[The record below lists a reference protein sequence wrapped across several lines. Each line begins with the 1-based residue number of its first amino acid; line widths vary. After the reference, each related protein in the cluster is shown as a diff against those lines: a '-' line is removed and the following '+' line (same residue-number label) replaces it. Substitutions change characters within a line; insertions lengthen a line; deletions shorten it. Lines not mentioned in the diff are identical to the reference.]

1 MMKNKENLRCSFCY
15 RSKEE
20 TDILISGGEAYICG
34 KCIESAALI
43 CENEGI
49 SIKLKEKN
57 NEIDITTLGV
67 KPKFNKLQFIIKENH
82 CFYLCPFTDPFNT
95 IYKDHIIK
103 SLESVGFTIN
113 RADEI
118 FGTQP
123 IIEDIWEEI
132 NCASII
138 IADVTG
144 KNPNVMYEI
153 GLAHTVGKP
162 VIILS
167 QTIDDVPFDLR
178 HYRCIIYDYTPR
190 GCQYLEDTIAKTLKL
205 VKAL

>member
-1 MMKNKENLRCSFCY
+1 MDKKEFKCSFCY
-15 RSKEE
+15 RLKSE
-20 TDILISGGEAYICG
+20 TKILITGGDAYICDR
-34 KCIESAALI
+34 CIERAVSLSHDD
-43 CENEGI
+43 GI
-49 SIKLKEKN
+49 TFKFTPKN
-57 NEIDITTLGV
+57 IEVDIASLGV
-67 KPKFNKLQFIIKENH
+67 KPKFGKLQFIIKENH
-82 CFYLCPFTDPFNT
+82 CFYLCPFIEPFNT
-95 IYKDHIIK
+95 IYKDHIVK
-103 SLESVGFTIN
+103 SLKKVGFTVN

-132 NCASII
+132 NSASII

-162 VIILS
+162 VIIVS

-178 HYRCIIYDYTPR
+178 HYRCIIYDFTPR
-190 GCQYLEDTIAKTLKL
+190 GCQQLEEKIISTLKF
-205 VKAL
+205 VKTK